1 MVQRKTIEA
10 HNIFQNFILL
20 STNIKCIFFTKSIK
34 IGAANTIS
42 SCCWLFKNL
51 LLLFVNSTTYFQKLF
66 FNKNHAWGCLY
77 CDLWTAKYHT
87 PVFLIQGG
95 GCVLVGTVGNVNIEL
110 DPTKR
115 VNFSSI
121 LLLSHLKNPREI
133 IYKVF
138 WQKLFY
144 SISGPLWRSE
154 T

>member
-1 MVQRKTIEA
+1 M
-10 HNIFQNFILL
+10 
-20 STNIKCIFFTKSIK
+20 
-34 IGAANTIS
+34 
-42 SCCWLFKNL
+42 
-51 LLLFVNSTTYFQKLF
+51 
-66 FNKNHAWGCLY
+66 
-77 CDLWTAKYHT
+77 
-87 PVFLIQGG
+87 
-95 GCVLVGTVGNVNIEL
+95 LVGTGGNVNIEL